1 MTMLRKA
8 ILTLC
13 TLMCV
18 VLTAQASSIVVL
30 DNDTTTQ
37 TESTAQPFKSKS
49 ARAEEVKRQRIKNTM
64 GVKLADTLA
73 VGGIDF
79 NPFTKEFVAGR
90 YSPFDSTVLRRDSLN
105 LRIYYRNDRQARRF
119 WMGAFAGVN
128 EFVHTADTHL
138 KPSLT
143 MGVMG
148 GYNFT
153 GLHAVR
159 LTANFTRYMGED
171 FVESVKSI
179 EFGADYMLN
188 LTNYLYGENPRRRF
202 EIKPTL
208 GLGAIGSFSGNRKQW
223 SPTMRLGANLAYK
236 ISQNSEIFVEPF
248 VALATDRADLL
259 NSPRKY
265 DVQYGLWAGLRA
277 DFSEGDNEQTMR
289 MPSFNPNI
297 YVDLSTGYQWYK
309 MPGWRST
316 AKRSI
321 GTNYQVAIGR
331 WLNPILGFRIGLT
344 GGDFYWDGQVIQPQ
358 HSGANT
364 QTHSGGGIFHRGMS
378 FAGRVELMARPL
390 NFIRVWRELDRAV
403 DLELGGGIEAGYY
416 CKSAVKNYGYLGTF
430 NLGYTVNGAILYR
443 LAPGASLFVQPR
455 VQFVNFNVPNAD
467 FGKEGSYTEYLF
479 TINAG
484 VRLQAPTRKQRIE
497 MYESPFSPHFEIGAY
512 GGGLKY
518 VGEGMKLQTH
528 YPLNGAAGLYAAFHI
543 SRYHSVVAEAEYMRL
558 NQQYYAPYTVKVGE
572 AYIKNRGYMTHELNL
587 VEAKL
592 MYGLNLT
599 NLLMKADYMR
609 RHFNV
614 YALAGPTYVTT
625 MHSPIYLNPGELRGG
640 SGEINYGIKD
650 LDGNYAMG
658 LVGGFRVTYD
668 FTKHFGVFAQPEGE
682 ALFNAH
688 KVTGSPHRYGFI
700 AKMQA
705 GVKYN
710 F

>member
-1 MTMLRKA
+1 MPHKA

-37 TESTAQPFKSKS
+37 TEKTTQPFKSKKQK
-49 ARAEEVKRQRIKNTM
+49 AEELKRQRIKNTLS
-64 GVKLADTLA
+64 GVKLADKLA
-73 VGGIDF
+73 EGGIDF
-79 NPFTKEFVAGR
+79 NPFTKEYVAGR

-105 LRIYYRNDRQARRF
+105 MHILYRNDQQARRF
-119 WMGAFAGVN
+119 WIGAFTGVN
-128 EFVHTADTHL
+128 DFVHTSATHL
-138 KPSLT
+138 KPAMT

-148 GYNFT
+148 GYNFN

-159 LTANFTRYMGED
+159 LTANFTRYIGED
-171 FVESVKSI
+171 FAESVKSI
-179 EFGADYMLN
+179 QIGADYMLN
-188 LTNYLYGENPRRRF
+188 LSNYLYGENPRRRF
-202 EIKPTL
+202 EIKPAF
-208 GLGAIGSFSGNRKQW
+208 GFGVIGSFSSGREQW
-223 SPTMRLGANLAYK
+223 SPTMRLGANLAYHVTRG
-236 ISQNSEIFVEPF
+236 SEFFVEPF
-248 VALATDRADLL
+248 VMLAKDGADLL
-259 NSPRKY
+259 SSPRKY

-277 DFSEGDNEQTMR
+277 DFSDSDNEQTMR

-297 YVDLSTGYQWYK
+297 YVDLSLGYEWYK
-309 MPGWRST
+309 MSGWRST

-331 WLNPILGFRIGLT
+331 WLNPVLGFRIGLS
-344 GGDFYWDGQVIQPQ
+344 GGDFYWDGQPIQAQ

-364 QTHSGGGIFHRGMS
+364 QTHSGGARFHRGLS
-378 FAGRVELMARPL
+378 FTGRVELMARPL
-390 NFIRVWRELDRAV
+390 NFIRLWRELDYPV

-416 CKSAVKNYGYLGTF
+416 VKSAVKNYGNLSTF
-430 NLGYTVNGAILYR
+430 NLGYTVNGALLYR
-443 LAPGASLFVQPR
+443 LAPGASIFVQPR

-467 FGKEGSYTEYLF
+467 YGKEGSYTEYLF

-497 MYESPFSPHFEIGAY
+497 MYESPFRPHFEVGAY

-518 VGEGMKLQTH
+518 VGEGTKLQTH
-528 YPLNGAAGLYAAFHI
+528 YPLNGAAGLYTAFHI
-543 SRYHSVVAEAEYMRL
+543 SRIHSIVAEAEYMRL
-558 NQQYYAPYTVKVGE
+558 NQQYYAPYTVKVGDVT
-572 AYIKNRGYMTHELNL
+572 IKNRGYMTHELNL

-592 MYGLNLT
+592 MYGLNVT
-599 NLLMKADYMR
+599 NLLMKANYMR

-614 YALAGPTYVTT
+614 YGLIGPSYITT
-625 MHSPIYLNPGELRGG
+625 MHSPIYLNPGEMRGG
-640 SGEINYGIKD
+640 DGPITYSIQN
-650 LDGNYAMG
+650 LDGNYSMG
-658 LVGGFRVTYD
+658 LVAGFRVTYD
-668 FTKHFGVFAQPEGE
+668 FTKHFGIFAQPEGE
-682 ALFNAH
+682 ALFSAY
-688 KVTGSPHRYGFI
+688 KVTGSPHQYGFI